1 MSDLSKKITEL
12 LSNECKAAP
21 DMTHGL
27 KNIGDGDMKEGM
39 KTIAEFFEEN
49 GMKKGALFGTAG
61 TLTVIGL
68 IVGVKKI
75 YSMKKAHKEKGEK
88 ILNGLKQGIENEL
101 TESIEDYECTKE
113 SEKAENIQADNV

>member
-1 MSDLSKKITEL
+1 MSDLNKKITEL
-12 LSNECKAAP
+12 LSDSCKAAP
-21 DMTHGL
+21 DMTHSL
-27 KNIGDGDMKEGM
+27 KIIGDGDMKEGM

-88 ILNGLKQGIENEL
+88 ILSGLQQGIANES
-101 TESIEDYECTKE
+101 TESIENYDSIREINE
-113 SEKAENIQADNV
+113 EGNI

>member
-39 KTIAEFFEEN
+39 KIMVDFY
-49 GMKKGALFGTAG
+49 MR
-61 TLTVIGL
+61 V
-68 IVGVKKI
+68 
-75 YSMKKAHKEKGEK
+75 HQ
-88 ILNGLKQGIENEL
+88 LKYLVLRKQ
-101 TESIEDYECTKE
+101 
-113 SEKAENIQADNV
+113 

>member
-1 MSDLSKKITEL
+1 MSDLNKKITEL
-12 LSNECKAAP
+12 LSDSCKAAP
-21 DMTHGL
+21 DMTHSL
-27 KNIGDGDMKEGM
+27 KIIGDGDMKEGM

-75 YSMKKAHKEKGEK
+75 YSMK
-88 ILNGLKQGIENEL
+88 ILSGLQQGIANES
-101 TESIEDYECTKE
+101 TESIENYDSIREVNE
-113 SEKAENIQADNV
+113 EGNI

>member
-1 MSDLSKKITEL
+1 
-12 LSNECKAAP
+12 
-21 DMTHGL
+21 MTHSL
-27 KNIGDGDMKEGM
+27 KIIGDGDMKEGM

-75 YSMKKAHKEKGEK
+75 YSMKKAHKENGEK
-88 ILNGLKQGIENEL
+88 ILKGLIQGIENEL
-101 TESIEDYECTKE
+101 TESIDDYECTKE